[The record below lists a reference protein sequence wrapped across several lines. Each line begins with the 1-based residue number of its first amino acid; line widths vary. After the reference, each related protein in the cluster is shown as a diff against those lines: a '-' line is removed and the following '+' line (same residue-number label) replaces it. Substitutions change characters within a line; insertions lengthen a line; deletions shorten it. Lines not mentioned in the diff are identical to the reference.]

1 MFEYQKSVKEVEKL
15 ERLIKSIENNE
26 ENSSY
31 RVEVN
36 FGHGKLYENN
46 NKEYGVDIYVIS
58 NFKNYN
64 SKNSIY
70 RFKGVYGHDE
80 EKRLPCTIYGDPI
93 ENKGIIQKIDIN
105 KKRLLK
111 ELKDNKSYI
120 TNPILGTVEIK
131 KREDDKEIIEIE
143 HLYHKYIEVYFW

>member
-1 MFEYQKSVKEVEKL
+1 MFEYKKSLKEVEKI
-15 ERLIKSIENNE
+15 EYLIKSIENNE

-36 FGHGKLYENN
+36 FGRGKLYENN

-93 ENKGIIQKIDIN
+93 ENKGIIKKIEFN
-105 KKRLLK
+105 KEELLK
-111 ELKDNKSYI
+111 ELRNNQSYI
-120 TNPILGTVEIK
+120 TNPILGTVETK

-143 HLYHKYIEVYFW
+143 HLYTKYIEVYFG

>member
-1 MFEYQKSVKEVEKL
+1 MLILFEYKKSLKEVEKI
-15 ERLIKSIENNE
+15 EYLIKSIENNE

-36 FGHGKLYENN
+36 FGRGKLYENN

-93 ENKGIIQKIDIN
+93 ENKGIIKKIEFN
-105 KKRLLK
+105 KEELLK
-111 ELKDNKSYI
+111 ELRNNQSYI
-120 TNPILGTVEIK
+120 TNLSLIHI
-131 KREDDKEIIEIE
+131 
-143 HLYHKYIEVYFW
+143 